1 MIRIMIILRAFAV
14 VQNNWLNI
22 YTHECDV
29 LQIISQQIVSLE

>member
-1 MIRIMIILRAFAV
+1 MIRIMIILWAFAV

-29 LQIISQQIVSLE
+29 LQVISQQKISQE